1 MSRIFKIFFLFIF
14 FSLQSY
20 SQISKV
26 HYIPPLTNNKG
37 VAFGSSIPIDQYLYL
52 STPSTENV
60 IVTIT
65 PLNGDAPT
73 TYNDLSNGNPIRYDI
88 GSSWNNGFTPTQL
101 FVDHENTGGDQALK
115 AGFLIEADC
124 PIYAT
129 IRYNAGSQAGALVS
143 KGDASL
149 VTNFRAGMMTMGS
162 KDVAN
167 NNNNFY
173 STANSFISVMATQD
187 NTTVSVDLPNA
198 IVGQTTI

>member
-73 TYNDLSNGNPIRYDI
+73 TYNDLSNGNPIRYI
-88 GSSWNNGFTPTQL
+88 QNLNLIFAIL
-101 FVDHENTGGDQALK
+101 LK
-115 AGFLIEADC
+115 FSYFLC
-124 PIYAT
+124 L
-129 IRYNAGSQAGALVS
+129 N
-143 KGDASL
+143 K
-149 VTNFRAGMMTMGS
+149 
-162 KDVAN
+162 
-167 NNNNFY
+167 
-173 STANSFISVMATQD
+173 
-187 NTTVSVDLPNA
+187 
-198 IVGQTTI
+198 